1 MVWIETPTNPTMK
14 LIDIQ
19 EVSKAVKAVNPNII
33 VVVDNT
39 FSSPYLT
46 SPLLLGADISYHSL
60 TKYIGG
66 HSDFVMG
73 AAVFKDK

>member
-1 MVWIETPTNPTMK
+1 MK